1 MQRKCCKRILI
12 RVLKLLRN
20 RIYSCIGG
28 NFFAYSSCDSLT
40 CPKINA
46 PPSHIYV
53 NPKVPYLSIFTLTV
67 TISSLQPLQSLE
79 HFADLLFLNRQCGN
93 IRLGSYGTTGL
104 LGLPRPSQMR
114 ILGVPGAQTMNCCKA
129 SLFSSG
135 NGGHSPSIAF
145 YPVFLIFSRNK
156 HPETQTN

>member
-1 MQRKCCKRILI
+1 MLSFWEKIVQGVWFPRSSWARRLTRWPARRLTMWSRKKPRSHFSS
-12 RVLKLLRN
+12 VHESKNVASEFFLKLLHN
-20 RIYSCIGG
+20 IIYSCIRG

-93 IRLGSYGTTGL
+93 IHLGSYGTTG
-104 LGLPRPSQMR
+104 PSKTR
-114 ILGVPGAQTMNCCKA
+114 V
-129 SLFSSG
+129 
-135 NGGHSPSIAF
+135 
-145 YPVFLIFSRNK
+145 
-156 HPETQTN
+156 